1 MAKRIYLDYAATTPL
16 APEVFKD
23 MEPYLKDKPRTRTSS
38 GRGKF
43 GNASSLHS
51 FGQEALAAIDEAR
64 EKVAQ
69 FLGCS
74 PGEIIFTSG
83 ATEAD
88 NFAIK
93 GIVERYKIQN
103 TKYKIHIITSAI
115 EHPAVMETCE
125 SLKGEELEVTYIK
138 PNREGVVSVQDI
150 KKAIKENTVL
160 VSIMYANNEVGTI
173 QPIREIGKMVEAVN
187 KNRGLK
193 SATPPKPK
201 IYFHTDAV
209 QAINYLD
216 CNIDHL
222 HVDLLSLSGHKIYGP
237 KGVGALY
244 VRKGTPIKRIQDGG
258 GHEYGLRAGTE
269 NVPGIVGL
277 GSAINKIKDERYKI
291 KGIEKLRD
299 KLIDDVLK
307 NIPDSKLN
315 GSRKERLPNNAN
327 FSFKGIEGESLL
339 ISLDMEGF
347 ACSTG
352 SACASKKLAP
362 SHVLLAMGFDHLE
375 AHSSL
380 RITLGKYTT
389 EKEIDK
395 FLEILPKIIKK
406 LRKISGAAGQKSS
419 SVPKESCF
427 E

>member
-1 MAKRIYLDYAATTPL
+1 MSTKRVYLDYAATTPL
-16 APEVFKD
+16 APEVLKD
-23 MEPYLKDKPRTRTSS
+23 MEPYLKDKY
-38 GRGKF
+38 

-64 EKVAQ
+64 QKVAQ

-74 PGEIIFTSG
+74 SGEIIFTSG

-88 NFAIK
+88 NLAIK
-93 GIVERYKIQN
+93 GIVERYKIQD
-103 TKYKIHIITSAI
+103 TRYKIHIITSAI

-125 SLKGEELEVTYIK
+125 SLNKEGVEITYIK
-138 PNREGVVSVQDI
+138 PNKEGIVGVKDVER
-150 KKAIKENTVL
+150 AIKENTVL

-173 QPIREIGKMVEAVN
+173 QPVREIGKMIEAENREQRTKN
-187 KNRGLK
+187 K
-193 SATPPKPK
+193 
-201 IYFHTDAV
+201 IIFHTDAV

-216 CNIDHL
+216 CNVDHL

-244 VRKGTPIKRIQDGG
+244 IRKGTPIKRIQDGG
-258 GHEYGLRAGTE
+258 AHEYGLRAGTE

-277 GSAINKIKDERYKI
+277 GGAINNIQYFTRQSFAPQNLGGQASNIQYLKR
-291 KGIEKLRD
+291 LRD
-299 KLIDDVLK
+299 KLIDNVLK
-307 NIPDSKLN
+307 NIPNSQLN
-315 GSRKERLPNNAN
+315 GSRELRLPNNAN

-352 SACASKKLAP
+352 SACAAKKLAP
-362 SHVLLAMGFDHLE
+362 SHVLLAMGLSPLE

-406 LRKISGAAGQKSS
+406 LRKISGATGRKSS